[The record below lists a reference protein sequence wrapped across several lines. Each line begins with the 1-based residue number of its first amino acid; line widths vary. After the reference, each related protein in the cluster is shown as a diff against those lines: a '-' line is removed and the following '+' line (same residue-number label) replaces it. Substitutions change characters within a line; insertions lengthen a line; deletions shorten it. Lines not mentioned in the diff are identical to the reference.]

1 MFSDSVHKNRLIFDC
16 AACLFSA
23 VLFFSLF
30 SRNTRIAAAAVVDVF
45 PVLLFLEP
53 ALFVI
58 CYCHRQIDHSVTNLQ
73 LNCLWNEIEIN
84 FQTVN

>member
-1 MFSDSVHKNRLIFDC
+1 M
-16 AACLFSA
+16 
-23 VLFFSLF
+23 
-30 SRNTRIAAAAVVDVF
+30 AAAAVVGAVVDVF
-45 PVLLFLEP
+45 PVLLFLDY

-84 FQTVN
+84 FQTVNKTKNIFI